1 MNLALIDSH
10 LVDDAVA
17 RRRVGLLEAIRRLL
31 ARLNANLRQAAL
43 RSEVKRARRDAAEL
57 RRMAHQFRQWNPGF
71 AADLDA
77 AADRHEIESGIC
89 L

>member
-1 MNLALIDSH
+1 MNLALIDSN
-10 LVDDAVA
+10 LVHHAAA
-17 RRRVGLLEAIRRLL
+17 RRRVGLLEATRRLL
-31 ARLNANLRQAAL
+31 AHMNANLHQAAL

-57 RRMAHQFRQWNPGF
+57 RRMAHRFRQWNPGF

-77 AADRHEIESGIC
+77 AADRHEIESGVC